1 MVEKTELFGLK
12 QRSSVLDS
20 TGNVVQYFAMIEDIT
35 EEEC

>member
-1 MVEKTELFGLK
+1 MVEKTELFGQNK
-12 QRSSVLDS
+12 SSVLDS